1 MKTTADATAHGYDAT
16 RRKKLNDRVTSTKIE
31 RSIIEAKRECEDL
44 NTIQDYALFLI
55 DHSAY
60 WRRAGYQEITRQL
73 KDYYS
78 KQG

>member
-1 MKTTADATAHGYDAT
+1 MKTTADSNRYDAT
-16 RRKKLNDRVTSTKIE
+16 RRKKPSNRVTSTKIE
-31 RSIIEAKRECEDL
+31 RAIIEAKRECEEL
-44 NTIQDYALFLI
+44 NTMQDYALFLI

-60 WRRAGYQEITRQL
+60 WRRIGYQEITRQL

>member
-1 MKTTADATAHGYDAT
+1 MKTTADANRYDAT
-16 RRKKLNDRVTSTKIE
+16 RRKKLSNKVTSTKIE
-31 RSIIEAKRECEDL
+31 RAIIEAKRECEEL

-60 WRRAGYQEITRQL
+60 WRRAGYQEIVRQL

>member
-1 MKTTADATAHGYDAT
+1 MKTTADSNGYDAT
-16 RRKKLNDRVTSTKIE
+16 RRKKLSNRVTSTKIE
-31 RSIIEAKRECEDL
+31 RAIIEAKRECEEL
-44 NTIQDYALFLI
+44 NTMQDYALFLI

-60 WRRAGYQEITRQL
+60 WRRVGYQEITRQL

>member
-1 MKTTADATAHGYDAT
+1 MKTTADSNRYDAT
-16 RRKKLNDRVTSTKIE
+16 RRRKLSNRVTSTKIE
-31 RSIIEAKRECEDL
+31 RAIIEAKRECEEL
-44 NTIQDYALFLI
+44 NTMQDYALFLI

-60 WRRAGYQEITRQL
+60 WRRVGYHEITRQL

>member
-1 MKTTADATAHGYDAT
+1 MKTTAGANRYDAL
-16 RRKKLNDRVTSTKIE
+16 RRTKLNNRVTSTKIE
-31 RSIIEAKRECEDL
+31 RAIIEAKRECEEL
-44 NTIQDYALFLI
+44 NTMQDYALFLI

>member
-1 MKTTADATAHGYDAT
+1 MKTTADTNRYDAT
-16 RRKKLNDRVTSTKIE
+16 RRKKLNNRVASTKIE
-31 RSIIEAKRECEDL
+31 RAIIEAKRECEEL

-60 WRRAGYQEITRQL
+60 WRRVGYHEITRQL

>member
-1 MKTTADATAHGYDAT
+1 MKTTADANRYDAT
-16 RRKKLNDRVTSTKIE
+16 RRKKLSNRVTSTKIE
-31 RSIIEAKRECEDL
+31 RAIIEAKRECEEL
-44 NTIQDYALFLI
+44 NTMQDYALFLI

-60 WRRAGYQEITRQL
+60 WRRVGYQEIVRQL

>member
-1 MKTTADATAHGYDAT
+1 M
-16 RRKKLNDRVTSTKIE
+16 
-31 RSIIEAKRECEDL
+31 
-44 NTIQDYALFLI
+44 QDYALFLI

-60 WRRAGYQEITRQL
+60 WRRAGYHEITRQL

>member
-1 MKTTADATAHGYDAT
+1 MKTTADSNGYDAT
-16 RRKKLNDRVTSTKIE
+16 RRKKLSNRVTSTKIE
-31 RSIIEAKRECEDL
+31 RAIIEAKRECEEL
-44 NTIQDYALFLI
+44 NTMQDYALFLI

-60 WRRAGYQEITRQL
+60 WRRVGYHEITRQL